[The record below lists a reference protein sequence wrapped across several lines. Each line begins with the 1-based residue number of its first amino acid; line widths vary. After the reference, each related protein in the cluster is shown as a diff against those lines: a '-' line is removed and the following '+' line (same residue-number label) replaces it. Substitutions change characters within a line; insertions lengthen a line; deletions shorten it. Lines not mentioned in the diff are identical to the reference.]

1 MGRVRI
7 ARFWAGMQ
15 KSPESRMLSKN
26 KVAAERASSRGVICD
41 LCGCEI
47 IRPKRERQRDI
58 VQPPGDDRLSSPH
71 LERLAANLVAY
82 WENSGMTKPDF
93 AESLGMSGS
102 QFRDVRRRKA
112 NPKIEALARI
122 AANLKTPLFE
132 LLEDKKLG
140 KRKNLSAKRMIES
153 LGAIVKQT
161 YESSELE
168 KEEFAKIIGVSV
180 SQLYVIMR
188 GKSNPS
194 FLKAMDIARRINMG
208 VWMVLGDLVAAM
220 PVSRDFKEIPRKRL
234 PVFMA
239 GADHAFQ
246 ASFERQT
253 PHSPPTSSGHEL
265 ARI

>member
-1 MGRVRI
+1 M
-7 ARFWAGMQ
+7 
-15 KSPESRMLSKN
+15 SKN
-26 KVAAERASSRGVICD
+26 SAEAERPSSRGVICD

-47 IRPKRERQRDI
+47 VRPKRERQRDI
-58 VQPPGDDRLSSPH
+58 VQPPDDRLSSPH

-112 NPKIEALARI
+112 NPTIEALARI
-122 AANLKTPLFE
+122 ATNLKTPLFE

-194 FLKAMDIARRINMG
+194 FLKAMEIARRINMG
-208 VWMVLGDLVAAM
+208 VWMVLGVE
-220 PVSRDFKEIPRKRL
+220 PIPRGSTAQKTEHRV
-234 PVFMA
+234 PPG
-239 GADHAFQ
+239 GA
-246 ASFERQT
+246 T
-253 PHSPPTSSGHEL
+253 
-265 ARI
+265 